1 MNTRL
6 EIASRVL
13 PGMVSHSGNYIF
25 PDDKLARS
33 AMNLADALIA
43 AEEETRK
50 PTSENPDYDVT
61 VAHDFLVNDLAIL
74 REALN
79 TMPTLPSK
87 VVRSLDVILAKDK
100 ARKQGAIPQC
110 GTIADYER
118 DVEAAQAA
126 YDANPNSRNASDLH
140 AAKEALAR
148 RQQ

>member
-6 EIASRVL
+6 QVAATILAGTFADGNRGYDE
-13 PGMVSHSGNYIF
+13 GMREKTALYH
-25 PDDKLARS
+25 
-33 AMNLADALIA
+33 ADALIA

-110 GTIADYER
+110 GTLADYER
-118 DVEAAQAA
+118 DVDAAQTA
-126 YDANPNSRNASDLH
+126 YDANPSSRNASDLH
-140 AAKEALAR
+140 AAKEALER
-148 RQQ
+148 RQA